1 MTLVDLGSPET
12 PSLDKR
18 DAVKTAN
25 QSLFTFS
32 RVIQALARQDSRV
45 PYRSVG
51 QAWLRLRV
59 AAVQATHWRVCG
71 LWLDRDSKLTRLI
84 ADTLGGYCNTTL
96 IACMSPSQ
104 LKEEETMNT
113 IRYSQLSRRIL
124 NKPQVNV
131 ALLLQ
136 RYVRGSQWRNP

>member
-71 LWLDRDSKLTRLI
+71 LWLDRDS
-84 ADTLGGYCNTTL
+84 
-96 IACMSPSQ
+96 
-104 LKEEETMNT
+104 
-113 IRYSQLSRRIL
+113 QLSRRIL